1 MSTYEEANAGDTIP
15 RMLDDLDTLA
25 RKVTEL
31 AHMAQ
36 SLRTENQ
43 QLRAQLAAASAELDS
58 LRGRVEQ
65 ATRRLDA
72 MLERL
77 PPPAPAANPG
87 TPWNT

>member
-1 MSTYEEANAGDTIP
+1 
-15 RMLDDLDTLA
+15 MLDDLDTLA

-31 AHMAQ
+31 AQMAQ

-43 QLRAQLAAASAELDS
+43 QLRAQLAAASADLET

-65 ATRRLDA
+65 ATLRLDA

-77 PPPAPAANPG
+77 PAPAPAANPG